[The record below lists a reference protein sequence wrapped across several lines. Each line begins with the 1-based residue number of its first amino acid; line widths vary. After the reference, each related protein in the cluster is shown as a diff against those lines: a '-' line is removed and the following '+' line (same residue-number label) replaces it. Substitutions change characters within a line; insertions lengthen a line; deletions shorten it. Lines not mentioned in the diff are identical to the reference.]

1 MDKLRIILWRNLL
14 KKIQRI
20 LGDYKLDMQQIY
32 KAVQLS
38 GGD

>member
-1 MDKLRIILWRNLL
+1 MDKLRIILWRNLI
-14 KKIQRI
+14 KKVHEIM
-20 LGDYKLDMQQIY
+20 GDYKLDIEKIY